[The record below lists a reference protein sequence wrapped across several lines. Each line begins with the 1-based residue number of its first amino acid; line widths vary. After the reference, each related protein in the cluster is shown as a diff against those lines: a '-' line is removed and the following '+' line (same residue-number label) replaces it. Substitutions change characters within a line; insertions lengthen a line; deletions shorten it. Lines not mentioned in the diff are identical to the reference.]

1 MLKDELGFN
10 YLSKLNRPKPITMKD
25 NIILKKSFDYALK
38 VIKLSR
44 ELNQKKEFI
53 LSKQL
58 LRSGTSVGANAREAN
73 NAPTKKDFIYK
84 LTISQK
90 ECDESLYWLEL
101 LHQSNYIE
109 EDRFN
114 ELRNLAEEQLK
125 ILKSIIITSRNNL
138 SHRS

>member
-1 MLKDELGFN
+1 
-10 YLSKLNRPKPITMKD
+10 MKD

-38 VIKLSR
+38 VIELSR
-44 ELNQKKEFI
+44 QLNREKEFI

-84 LTISQK
+84 LSISQK

-101 LHQSNYIE
+101 LYKSKYIE
-109 EDRFN
+109 KDRYN
-114 ELRNLAEEQLK
+114 DLRNLAEEQLK

-138 SHRS
+138 SRHS